1 MKIEVYDTTLR
12 DGTQGEGITL
22 SLGDKL
28 RIAERLDALG
38 VDYIEGGWPGSNPK
52 DVAFF
57 RAAANRT
64 WRHARIHAFGSTRRP
79 NVRPEDDAN
88 LLTLAESGTHG
99 VTIFGKSWTHH
110 VTEALQT
117 TYEENLAMIAESVA
131 YLRSRGLPVIYDAE
145 HFFDG
150 YRADAAYAMATLRAA
165 VEAGAAMLVLCDTNG
180 GTLPELVSE
189 ATRAVRERFDLP
201 LGIHAHND
209 CDLAVAN
216 SLAGIAAGATQV
228 QGTFNGYGER
238 CGNANLC
245 SLIPTLELKLGHS
258 CLPPGGLVHM
268 TEMARFVSEIANRAM
283 ETGQPYVGPSAF
295 AHKGGIHVSAMRR
308 SPIAY
313 QHIDPTLVGNRQRT
327 LISELSGRAN
337 LQELVA
343 RVGSAGLDPARAS
356 AVVEQVKELEN
367 QGFAFEGAE
376 ASVHLLVRRS
386 DPGYTAPF
394 AVVDF
399 TVVIQRRPSGE
410 MIAEATVKL
419 RVEGEVIHTAADG
432 NGPVNALDLAAR
444 KALRQR
450 YPQIDRTHLRD
461 YKVRVLDGHEGTAS
475 VVRVLIE
482 TADAEGSWSTVGSSE
497 NIIEASW
504 MALSDSLEYAITHV
518 GGRWGPDTAVSHA

>member
-12 DGTQGEGITL
+12 DGTQGEGINL

-88 LLTLAESGTHG
+88 LQTLAESGTHG

-150 YRADAAYAMATLRAA
+150 YRADAAYALATLRAA
-165 VEAGAAMLVLCDTNG
+165 VEAGTSMLVLCDTNG
-180 GTLPELVSE
+180 GTLPDLVSE

-201 LGIHAHND
+201 LGIHTHND
-209 CDLAVAN
+209 CELAVAN
-216 SLAGIAAGATQV
+216 TLAAIAAGATQV

-258 CLPPGGLVHM
+258 CLPPGGLAHL

-283 ETGQPYVGPSAF
+283 ETGQPYVGQSAF

-313 QHIDPTLVGNRQRT
+313 QHIDPALVGNRQRT
-327 LISELSGRAN
+327 LICELSGRAN
-337 LQELVA
+337 VQELVA

-386 DPGYTAPF
+386 DPG
-394 AVVDF
+394 V
-399 TVVIQRRPSGE
+399 R
-410 MIAEATVKL
+410 
-419 RVEGEVIHTAADG
+419 
-432 NGPVNALDLAAR
+432 GPVRAGGLHGGDPATSLGRDDRRGDGQAA
-444 KALRQR
+444 
-450 YPQIDRTHLRD
+450 
-461 YKVRVLDGHEGTAS
+461 G
-475 VVRVLIE
+475 
-482 TADAEGSWSTVGSSE
+482 
-497 NIIEASW
+497 
-504 MALSDSLEYAITHV
+504 
-518 GGRWGPDTAVSHA
+518 GGRGDPHRRRRERAGQRPGSGGPQGAAPALPADRQDPPARLQGARARRARGHRIGGPRADRDGGRRGQLEHGGQLGEHYRGQLDRAER